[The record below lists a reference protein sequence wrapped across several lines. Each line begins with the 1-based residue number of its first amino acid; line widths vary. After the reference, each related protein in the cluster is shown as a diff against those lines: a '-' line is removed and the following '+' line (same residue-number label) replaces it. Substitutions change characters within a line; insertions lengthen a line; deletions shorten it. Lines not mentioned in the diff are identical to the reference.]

1 MRRQTISLILV
12 ISFTMLTGAG
22 AFAQLPGSPR
32 PDEPTTADS
41 LTIDTPS
48 ADEAPD
54 NEAAPL
60 TPQWALNLR
69 RAEIVA
75 TGSFPLTLLA
85 SRLTYSLLRFA
96 VKSIQSSIA
105 GDGIDMSYA
114 PWFLA
119 PPGSPELEFTEKL
132 GIVAGAAS
140 LSSLIALIDYRRGV
154 TGDEQEQ

>member
-1 MRRQTISLILV
+1 MSQRIVGVILFV
-12 ISFTMLTGAG
+12 VMTTAG
-22 AFAQLPGSPR
+22 AFCQPTEISQADASPS
-32 PDEPTTADS
+32 EEEAHETPTAETAP
-41 LTIDTPS
+41 TETPR
-48 ADEAPD
+48 
-54 NEAAPL
+54 
-60 TPQWALNLR
+60 WARNLR

-85 SRLTYSLLRFA
+85 ARLTYSLLRFA
-96 VKSIQSSIA
+96 VHGIQDRTTA
-105 GDGIDMSYA
+105 MDYA

-119 PPGSPELEFTEKL
+119 PPGAPELEFTEKL

>member
-1 MRRQTISLILV
+1 MSQRIIGVILLV
-12 ISFTMLTGAG
+12 VMATVG
-22 AFAQLPGSPR
+22 AFCQ
-32 PDEPTTADS
+32 PTGISQVDG
-41 LTIDTPS
+41 PS
-48 ADEAPD
+48 SEE
-54 NEAAPL
+54 EAAETPL
-60 TPQWALNLR
+60 AETPQWARNLR

-85 SRLTYSLLRFA
+85 ARLTYSLLRFA
-96 VKSIQSSIA
+96 VHGIQDPTTA
-105 GDGIDMSYA
+105 MAYA

-154 TGDEQEQ
+154 AEDDQEQ